1 VETGWLT
8 LGWRPLVLRGVIAV
22 LFGIVAMAW
31 PSLTIDVLVVLFG
44 VWALLDGLAALAV
57 AFGDTRTVPRWIL
70 LVTGVASLIV
80 AFFAIFSPGIA
91 AEAITWVLGVW
102 LLARGVLEAIVA
114 LVDRIGSSRGVTLLN
129 ALVDVLLGTL
139 FVTNPGGAA
148 VGIAFILG
156 LVAFVWGLAWIAL
169 GVWMRSAARDHTGP
183 SNPPLPA

>member
-1 VETGWLT
+1 MQTGVLT

-22 LFGIVAMAW
+22 VFGIVAMAW

-44 VWALLDGLAALAV
+44 VWAFLDGLAALGV
-57 AFGDTRTVPRWIL
+57 AFGDTRTVPRWVLI
-70 LVTGVASLIV
+70 VTGVASLVV

-91 AEAITWVLGVW
+91 AEAITWVLGAW
-102 LLARGVLEAIVA
+102 LLARGVLEVVVA
-114 LVDRIGSSRGVTLLN
+114 LVDRIGSSRWVTLLN

-139 FVTNPGGAA
+139 LVTNPGGAA

-169 GVWMRSAARDHTGP
+169 GVWMRSASARDAGSP
-183 SNPPLPA
+183 NPPLPA

>member
-1 VETGWLT
+1 VQTGVLT
-8 LGWRPLVLRGVIAV
+8 LGWRPLVLRGAIAV
-22 LFGIVAMAW
+22 VFGIVAMAW
-31 PSLTIDVLVVLFG
+31 PSLTLDVLVVLFG
-44 VWALLDGLAALAV
+44 VWALLDGLAAFAV

-70 LVTGVASLIV
+70 IVTGVASLVV

-102 LLARGVLEAIVA
+102 LLARGVLEVIVA
-114 LVDRIGSSRGVTLLN
+114 LVDRSGSARWVTLLN

-139 FVTNPGGAA
+139 LVSNPGGAA

-169 GVWMRSAARDHTGP
+169 GVWMRSSERGSGSP
-183 SNPPLPA
+183 STPLPA